1 MNELQTFSIMV
12 EMAVAI
18 VGLLI
23 WLQRRKTYGGYI
35 FLTFT
40 IYGFYDII
48 RLWGLGV
55 PEIILRILFAVASV
69 SILVAVWRQY
79 RAD

>member
-12 EMAVAI
+12 EMAAAI
-18 VGLLI
+18 LGLLI

-40 IYGFYDII
+40 IYGFYDIVK
-48 RLWGLGV
+48 LWGLGV
-55 PEIILRILFAVASV
+55 PELLLRISFAIASV
-69 SILVAVWRQY
+69 SALIAVWKLY